1 MEFMNEFLEVS
12 ALTEPDEY
20 LKRSVIWNDQKYD
33 FVLMDEFWIR
43 FNLTQ
48 KFLAISVTSVFQIDD
63 NSEMVKK
70 ILGGFKIPVEKL
82 SAELDADLEHIKNVF
97 HKKLVSKNKSSYDAE
112 WYLAILNEVQKKGK
126 GKTTCIVEDGV
137 FQYYLNTQTVDI
149 NEALNTL
156 LSTLINFNKPK
167 RK

>member
-1 MEFMNEFLEVS
+1 MAFINQFLKAS
-12 ALTEPDEY
+12 NTPDEY
-20 LKRSVIWNDQKYD
+20 LKRSVIWENQRYD

-43 FNLTQ
+43 FDLTE

-70 ILGGFKIPVEKL
+70 VLGGFSIPVEKL
-82 SAELDADLEHIKNVF
+82 SAEFDADLEHIKNVF
-97 HKKLVSKNKSSYDAE
+97 GQKLVSKNNPNYDAE

-149 NEALNTL
+149 DKSLTTL

>member
-1 MEFMNEFLEVS
+1 
-12 ALTEPDEY
+12 
-20 LKRSVIWNDQKYD
+20 
-33 FVLMDEFWIR
+33 MDEFWIR

-48 KFLAISVTSVFQIDD
+48 KFLAISITSVFQIDD

-126 GKTTCIVEDGV
+126 GKQPV
-137 FQYYLNTQTVDI
+137 
-149 NEALNTL
+149 L
-156 LSTLINFNKPK
+156 LKMVYFNII
-167 RK
+167 

>member
-1 MEFMNEFLEVS
+1 MAFINQFLKVS
-12 ALTEPDEY
+12 NTPDEY
-20 LKRSVIWNDQKYD
+20 LKRSVIWENQKYD

-43 FNLTQ
+43 FDLTE
-48 KFLAISVTSVFQIDD
+48 KFLAISITSVFQIDD

-70 ILGGFKIPVEKL
+70 TLGGFKIPVEKL
-82 SAELDADLEHIKNVF
+82 SAEFDADLEHIKNVF
-97 HKKLVSKNKSSYDAE
+97 GQKLVSKNNQNYDAE
-112 WYLAILNEVQKKGK
+112 WYLSILNEVQKKGK
-126 GKTTCIVEDGV
+126 GKTTCIVEDGI

-149 NEALNTL
+149 DEALTAL